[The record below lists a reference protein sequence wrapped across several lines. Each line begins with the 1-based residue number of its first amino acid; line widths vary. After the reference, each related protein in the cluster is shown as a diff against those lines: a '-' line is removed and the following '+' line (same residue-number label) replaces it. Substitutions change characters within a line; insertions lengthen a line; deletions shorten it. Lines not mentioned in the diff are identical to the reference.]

1 MERVDNGV
9 EGEACIVTNFVKVPE
24 SWGEGL
30 VRGEEI
36 VIRKYLYK
44 KLGCFGSV
52 LVNESGVMFEEM
64 FGMGFADRAKG
75 YSESVMQL

>member
-1 MERVDNGV
+1 LERVFGE
-9 EGEACIVTNFVKVPE
+9 EGCTVTNFVKMPE
-24 SWGEGL
+24 FGGKGL
-30 VRGEEI
+30 IGDEEI

-75 YSESVMQL
+75 YSESVTQ